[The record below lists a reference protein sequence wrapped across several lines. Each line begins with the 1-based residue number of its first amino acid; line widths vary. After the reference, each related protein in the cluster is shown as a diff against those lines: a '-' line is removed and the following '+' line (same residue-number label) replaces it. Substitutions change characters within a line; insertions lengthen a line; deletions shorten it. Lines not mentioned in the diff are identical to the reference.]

1 MRKYNSLIDAF
12 VEDIGYLDKPFGLLI
27 NDGEPENP
35 IYFEELQE
43 QILDIDS
50 GADFHFGMSKFVITA
65 PSLGDIVIKV
75 PFSGTYDYYGDDCAD
90 NFSKNDI
97 VINEGDY
104 WYTYTPFY
112 KQDYCQIEYKK
123 YKALWRKNLDCF
135 VAKTQY
141 YKTLPNGISVFLQ
154 EKVIPKYD
162 DWHNRKPS
170 LRSKDI
176 AKRWI
181 YNDVL
186 ALDSTWLASCI
197 DFYGEPK
204 TRRFMDYCNNE
215 DTDILADPHSGN
227 LGYREDNT
235 PVILDYSNF
244 ID

>member
-135 VAKTQY
+135 VAKTIF
-141 YKTLPNGISVFLQ
+141 YKKMYNTRVFIQ
-154 EKVIPKYD
+154 EKVIPIDELIKSPRAS
-162 DWHNRKPS
+162 HN
-170 LRSKDI
+170 SKELADEWYKKGKINISPEWI
-176 AKRWI
+176 A
-181 YNDVL
+181 NC
-186 ALDSTWLASCI
+186 LDA
-197 DFYGEPK
+197 YGK
-204 TRRFMDYCNNE
+204 SKVSRFLKYCNE
-215 DTDILADPHSGN
+215 IDLDILEDIHTGN
-227 LGYREDNT
+227 FGYRKDKT
-235 PVILDYSNF
+235 PCILDYSNYNN
-244 ID
+244 